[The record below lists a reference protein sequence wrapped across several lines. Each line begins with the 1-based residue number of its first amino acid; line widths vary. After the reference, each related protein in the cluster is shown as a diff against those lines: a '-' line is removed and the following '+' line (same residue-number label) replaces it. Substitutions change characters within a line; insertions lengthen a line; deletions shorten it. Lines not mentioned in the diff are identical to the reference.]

1 MNKTI
6 LVAGAAGFIG
16 SHLCER
22 LLQQNFRVIG
32 VDNFCTGRKKNIQD
46 FFENKN
52 FSFLEHDI
60 IKPLLPE
67 EKIDFIFNLASPAS
81 PKQYTKM
88 PIETLLVGSLGVKN
102 MLGLALENNAG
113 FLQAS
118 TSEVYGNPLEHP
130 QKESYFGNVNPV
142 GPRSSYDESKRF
154 AEALVMAYNRKHGA
168 ETRIVRIFNTYG
180 PRMQRDDGR
189 VISNFI
195 AQAINDE
202 PITVYGAGRQTRSFC
217 YVSDLVNG
225 LIKAMHCNYSP
236 PINLGNPEEHKIIE
250 IAEKI
255 KILAKSKSK
264 IVFRRLPEDDPQ
276 KRKPDTTIAKKLLAW
291 KPVIGLDQG
300 LKQTI
305 EWFRQNQ

>member
-32 VDNFCTGRKKNIQD
+32 VDNFCTGSKKNIQD

-102 MLGLALENNAG
+102 MLDLALENNAG

-195 AQAINDE
+195 VQALENKQ
-202 PITVYGAGRQTRSFC
+202 ITIFGTGNQTRSFC
-217 YVSDLVNG
+217 YVSDLVDG
-225 LIKAMHCNYSP
+225 LVKAMNSREQD
-236 PINLGNPEEHKIIE
+236 PINIGNPEERTIVE

-255 KILAKSKSK
+255 RKMCNSRSEI
-264 IVFRRLPEDDPQ
+264 IFRQLPQDDPE
-276 KRKPDTTIAKKLLAW
+276 KRKPDISKARSTLNWQPKVSLEE
-291 KPVIGLDQG
+291 G
-300 LKQTI
+300 LKKTI
-305 EWFRQNQ
+305 EWFSVQ